1 METTL
6 VENLPHVTWVGVL
19 IKAILILAVISAIA
33 GFGTFIERK
42 VLAFMQRRLGP
53 MHVGPYGLLQL
64 AADGIKLFTKED
76 IVPQNANKFIFMIA
90 PIITAATAFIALSAV
105 PVFPNFTIPELFIFW
120 DWIPFI
126 GGLTFG
132 GVFVPS
138 IAADLN
144 IGILFVLGMMASGL
158 YGPLLA
164 GMSQANKWGIIGAA
178 RTAVQFLSYEV
189 VTGLS
194 ILAPIMLVGSLSFVD
209 FNNHQAAGI
218 GSWLIWQQPVAF
230 VLFLIA
236 GFAETN
242 RTPFDLLEHEAEIV
256 SGYATEY
263 SGMRWGM
270 FFIGE
275 YANMITISIIAAI
288 VFLGGYSEGGIG
300 WLTIIMKVGFFFF
313 LMLWVRAAWP
323 HVRPD
328 QLMWLCWKVLMPIAV
343 INVVI
348 TGIVMM
354 V

>member
-1 METTL
+1 MEATL
-6 VENLPHVTWVGVL
+6 VQNLPEVTAAGVW
-19 IKAILILAVISAIA
+19 IKAIIILAVISAIA
-33 GFGTFIERK
+33 GFGTYIERK

-64 AADGIKLFTKED
+64 VADGIKLFTKED
-76 IVPQNANKFIFMIA
+76 IVPQNANKLIFMVA
-90 PIITAATAFIALSAV
+90 PIITAATAFIALAAV
-105 PVFPNFTIPELFIFW
+105 PVFPDFTIPE
-120 DWIPFI
+120 WIPVL
-126 GGLTFG
+126 GGT
-132 GVFVPS
+132 FVPS

-144 IGILFVLGMMASGL
+144 IGILFVLGMMAAGL

-164 GMSQANKWGIIGAA
+164 GMAQANKWGIIGAA
-178 RTAVQFLSYEV
+178 RTAIQFLSYEV

-209 FNNHQAAGI
+209 FNNAQAGGI
-218 GSWLIWQQPVAF
+218 THWLIWQQPVAF

-242 RTPFDLLEHEAEIV
+242 RTPFDLLEHEAEVV

-275 YANMITISIIAAI
+275 YANMITISIIAAV
-288 VFLGGYSEGGIG
+288 VFLGGYSEGGLG
-300 WLTIIMKVGFFFF
+300 WLTIILKVGFFFF

-348 TGIVMM
+348 TGLVMM

>member
-6 VENLPHVTWVGVL
+6 IENLPEVTWVGSL
-19 IKAILILAVISAIA
+19 IKAVLILAIISALA

-53 MHVGPYGLLQL
+53 MHVGPYGLLQI

-76 IVPQNANKFIFMIA
+76 IIPQNANKLIFMIA
-90 PIITAATAFIALSAV
+90 PVITAATAFIALAAV
-105 PVFPNFTIPELFIFW
+105 PVFPDFTIPS
-120 DWIPFI
+120 WIPLL
-126 GGLTFG
+126 GDT
-132 GVFVPS
+132 FVPS
-138 IAADLN
+138 IASDLN
-144 IGILFVLGMMASGL
+144 IGILFVLGMMAAGL

-209 FNNHQAAGI
+209 FNNYQAGGI
-218 GSWLIWQQPVAF
+218 ADWLIWKQPVAF

-242 RTPFDLLEHEAEIV
+242 RTPFDLLEHEAEVV

-275 YANMITISIIAAI
+275 YANMITVSVIASI
-288 VFLGGYSEGGIG
+288 VFLGGYDAAGMFG
-300 WLTIIMKVGFFFF
+300 WLFIMAKIAFFFF

-328 QLMWLCWKVLMPIAV
+328 QLMWLCWKVLMPLAV
-343 INVVI
+343 VNILI
-348 TGIVMM
+348 TALVMM

>member
-1 METTL
+1 METSL
-6 VENLPHVTWVGVL
+6 IENLPQVTWVGVL
-19 IKAILILAVISAIA
+19 IKAILILAIISAIA

-53 MHVGPYGLLQL
+53 MHVGPYGLLQI

-76 IVPQNANKFIFMIA
+76 IVPQNANKIIFKIA
-90 PIITAATAFIALSAV
+90 PVITAATAFIALSAV
-105 PVFPNFTIPELFIFW
+105 PVFPDFTVPEFIPL
-120 DWIPFI
+120 I
-126 GGLTFG
+126 GGT
-132 GVFVPS
+132 FVPS
-138 IAADLN
+138 MASDIN
-144 IGILFVLGMMASGL
+144 VGVLFVLGMMAAGL

-178 RTAVQFLSYEV
+178 RTAIQFLSYEV
-189 VTGLS
+189 ITGLS
-194 ILAPIMLVGSLSFVD
+194 ILAPVMLVGSLSFVD
-209 FNNHQAAGI
+209 FNDHQSGGV

-242 RTPFDLLEHEAEIV
+242 RTPFDLLEHEAEVV

-275 YANMITISIIAAI
+275 YANMITVSIIAAM
-288 VFLGGYSEGGIG
+288 VFLGGYDPESGYG
-300 WLTIIMKVGFFFF
+300 WLTVIFKVGFFFF
-313 LMLWVRAAWP
+313 LMLWVRASWP

-328 QLMWLCWKVLMPIAV
+328 QLMWLCWKVLMPIALLN
-343 INVVI
+343 ILITAIVVL
-348 TGIVMM
+348 V
-354 V
+354 

>member
-6 VENLPHVTWVGVL
+6 VENLPQVTWVGVL
-19 IKAILILAVISAIA
+19 IKAIIILAVISAIA
-33 GFGTFIERK
+33 GFGTYLERK

-53 MHVGPYGLLQL
+53 MHVGPYGLLQI

-76 IVPQNANKFIFMIA
+76 IVPQNANKLIFMVA
-90 PIITAATAFIALSAV
+90 PVITAATAFIALSAV
-105 PVFPNFTIPELFIFW
+105 PVFPDFMIPEFI
-120 DWIPFI
+120 PVL
-126 GGLTFG
+126 GGT
-132 GVFVPS
+132 FVPS
-138 IAADLN
+138 IASDLN
-144 IGILFVLGMMASGL
+144 IGILFVLGMMAAGL

-178 RTAVQFLSYEV
+178 RTAIQFLSYEV

-194 ILAPIMLVGSLSFVD
+194 ILAPIMIVGSLSFVD
-209 FNNHQAAGI
+209 FNVAQSEGI
-218 GSWLIWQQPVAF
+218 GSWLIWKQPVAF

-242 RTPFDLLEHEAEIV
+242 RTPFDLLEHEAEVV

-275 YANMITISIIAAI
+275 YANMITISVIAAV
-288 VFLGGYSEGGIG
+288 VFLGGYDAASAFG
-300 WLTIIMKVGFFFF
+300 WLTIMLKIAFFFF

-328 QLMWLCWKVLMPIAV
+328 QLMWLCWKVLMPLAV
-343 INVVI
+343 VNIVI
-348 TGIVMM
+348 TALVMM
-354 V
+354 A

>member
-1 METTL
+1 MEIISFTHSS
-6 VENLPHVTWVGVL
+6 LPEVTAVGVW

-33 GFGTFIERK
+33 GFGTYIERK
-42 VLAFMQRRLGP
+42 ILAFMQRRYGP

-64 AADGIKLFTKED
+64 VADGIKLFTKED
-76 IVPQNANKFIFMIA
+76 IVPQNANKLIFMVA

-105 PVFPNFTIPELFIFW
+105 PVFPDFTIPE
-120 DWIPFI
+120 WIPVL
-126 GGLTFG
+126 GGT
-132 GVFVPS
+132 FVPS

-144 IGILFVLGMMASGL
+144 IGILFVLGMMAAGL

-164 GMSQANKWGIIGAA
+164 GMAQANKWGIIGAA
-178 RTAVQFLSYEV
+178 RTAIQFLSYEV

-209 FNNHQAAGI
+209 FNNAQAGGI
-218 GSWLIWQQPVAF
+218 SHWLIWQQPVAF

-288 VFLGGYSEGGIG
+288 VFLGGYSEGGLG

-313 LMLWVRAAWP
+313 LMLWVRASWP
-323 HVRPD
+323 HIRPD

>member
-6 VENLPHVTWVGVL
+6 VETLPHVTWVGVL
-19 IKAILILAVISAIA
+19 IKAILILAIISAIA

-42 VLAFMQRRLGP
+42 VLAWMQRRQGP
-53 MHVGPYGLLQL
+53 LHVGPYGLLQL

-76 IVPQNANKFIFMIA
+76 IVPQNANKFIFMVA
-90 PIITAATAFIALSAV
+90 PIITAATAFIALAAV
-105 PVFPNFTIPELFIFW
+105 PVFPDFTIPS
-120 DWIPFI
+120 WIPLL
-126 GGLTFG
+126 GDT
-132 GVFVPS
+132 FVPA

-144 IGILFVLGMMASGL
+144 IGILFVLGMMAAGL

-164 GMSQANKWGIIGAA
+164 GMSQANKWGIIGSA

-209 FNNHQAAGI
+209 FNSYQAGGI
-218 GSWLIWQQPVAF
+218 TSWLIWQQPVAF

-242 RTPFDLLEHEAEIV
+242 RTPFDLLEHEAEVV

-275 YANMITISIIAAI
+275 YANMITVSIIAAV
-288 VFLGGYSEGGIG
+288 VFLGGYSEGTLGLAI
-300 WLTIIMKVGFFFF
+300 LLKVAFFFF

>member
-1 METTL
+1 MEATL
-6 VENLPHVTWVGVL
+6 IENLPVVTTTGIF
-19 IKAILILAVISAIA
+19 IKAVMILAVISAVA

-64 AADGIKLFTKED
+64 IADGIKLFTKED

-105 PVFPNFTIPELFIFW
+105 PVFPDFTIP
-120 DWIPFI
+120 DWIP
-126 GGLTFG
+126 LLG

-138 IAADLN
+138 IASDLN
-144 IGILFVLGMMASGL
+144 VGILFVLGMMAAGL

-178 RTAVQFLSYEV
+178 RTAIQFLSYEV

-209 FNNHQAAGI
+209 FNNYQSEGI
-218 GSWLIWQQPVAF
+218 ASWMIWKQPVAF

-275 YANMITISIIAAI
+275 YANMITISVIAAI
-288 VFLGGYSEGGIG
+288 VFLGGYSVEGIG
-300 WLTIIMKVGFFFF
+300 WLTIILKISFFFF
-313 LMLWVRAAWP
+313 LMLWIRAAWP

-343 INVVI
+343 INVVV

>member
-6 VENLPHVTWVGVL
+6 IENLPQVTWIGVL
-19 IKAILILAVISAIA
+19 IKAILILAIISALA

-53 MHVGPYGLLQL
+53 MHVGPYGLLQI

-76 IVPQNANKFIFMIA
+76 IVPQNANAFIFKIA
-90 PIITAATAFIALSAV
+90 PVITAATAFIALSSV
-105 PVFPNFTIPELFIFW
+105 PVFPDFTIPEFI
-120 DWIPFI
+120 PVL
-126 GGLTFG
+126 GGT
-132 GVFVPS
+132 FVPS
-138 IAADLN
+138 IASDLN
-144 IGILFVLGMMASGL
+144 IGILFVLGMMAAGL

-209 FNNHQAAGI
+209 FNAYQSEGI
-218 GSWLIWQQPVAF
+218 ASWMIWQQPVAF

-242 RTPFDLLEHEAEIV
+242 RTPFDLLEHEAEVV

-275 YANMITISIIAAI
+275 YANMITISIIAAV
-288 VFLGGYSEGGIG
+288 VFLGGYDAASALG
-300 WLTIIMKVGFFFF
+300 WLTIMLKIAFFFF

-328 QLMWLCWKVLMPIAV
+328 QLMWLCWKVLMPLAV
-343 INVVI
+343 VNILI
-348 TGIVMM
+348 TAIVMM

>member
-1 METTL
+1 MEVATYTK
-6 VENLPHVTWVGVL
+6 VETFVNHLPEVTATGVI
-19 IKAILILAVISAIA
+19 IKAIIILAVIAAIA
-33 GFGTFIERK
+33 GFGTYIERK
-42 VLAFMQRRLGP
+42 VLGFIQRRLGP
-53 MHVGPYGLLQL
+53 MHVGPYGLLQI

-76 IVPQNANKFIFMIA
+76 IVPQNANSLIFKVA
-90 PIITAATAFIALSAV
+90 PSITAATAFIALAAV
-105 PVFPNFTIPELFIFW
+105 PVFPDFTIPEWVPL
-120 DWIPFI
+120 
-126 GGLTFG
+126 LG

-144 IGILFVLGMMASGL
+144 IGILFVLGMMAAGL

-164 GMSQANKWGIIGAA
+164 GMAQANKWGIIGSA

-209 FNNHQAAGI
+209 FNNYQAGGI
-218 GSWLIWQQPVAF
+218 SNWLIWQQPVAF

-242 RTPFDLLEHEAEIV
+242 RTPFDLLEHEAEVV

-275 YANMITISIIAAI
+275 YANMITVAVIASV
-288 VFLGGYSEGGIG
+288 VFLGGYSVEGIG
-300 WLTIIMKVGFFFF
+300 WLTIMLKIAFFFF

-323 HVRPD
+323 HIRPD

-343 INVVI
+343 INIVI

>member
-1 METTL
+1 MEI
-6 VENLPHVTWVGVL
+6 VNVAVLPEVTSAGVI
-19 IKAILILAVISAIA
+19 IKAIIILAIISAIA
-33 GFGTFIERK
+33 GFGTYLERK

-53 MHVGPYGLLQL
+53 MHVGPYGLLQI

-76 IVPQNANKFIFMIA
+76 IVPQNANKLIFKIA
-90 PIITAATAFIALSAV
+90 PSITAATAFIALAAV
-105 PVFPNFTIPELFIFW
+105 PIFPDFTIPE
-120 DWIPFI
+120 WIPLL
-126 GGLTFG
+126 GGT
-132 GVFVPS
+132 FVPS
-138 IAADLN
+138 IAADIN
-144 IGILFVLGMMASGL
+144 IGVLFILGMMAAGL

-164 GMSQANKWGIIGAA
+164 GMAQANKWGIIGSA

-194 ILAPIMLVGSLSFVD
+194 ILAPIMLVGSLSLVD
-209 FNNHQAAGI
+209 FNNYQSG
-218 GSWLIWQQPVAF
+218 GFSSWMMWQQPVAF

-275 YANMITISIIAAI
+275 YANMITVSVLAAVI
-288 VFLGGYSEGGIG
+288 FMGGYNDLGFISG
-300 WLTIIMKVGFFFF
+300 WLIVILKIAFVFF
-313 LMLWVRAAWP
+313 LMLWVRASWP
-323 HVRPD
+323 HIRPD

-348 TGIVMM
+348 TGFVMM